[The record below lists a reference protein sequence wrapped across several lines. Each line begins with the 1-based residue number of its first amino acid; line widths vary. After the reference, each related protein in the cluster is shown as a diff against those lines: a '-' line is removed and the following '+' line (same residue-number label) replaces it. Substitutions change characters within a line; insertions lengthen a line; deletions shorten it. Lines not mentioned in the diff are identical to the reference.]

1 MQLTVNRL
9 LYSGKR
15 FECVES
21 LPSIVRPGRVHSR
34 RMSLLSKYFTP
45 SISATLCCL
54 LLLFTEVVARRAVRN
69 SLMQLNA
76 RSAYH
81 PLHDLLAIGDNPS
94 EDIRANIF
102 LNMEGL

>member
-1 MQLTVNRL
+1 MYSSFDAL
-9 LYSGKR
+9 LDNTHTLYLL
-15 FECVES
+15 S
-21 LPSIVRPGRVHSR
+21 LSLVWVRPGRVHSR

-54 LLLFTEVVARRAVRN
+54 LLLFTEVVARRGVRN